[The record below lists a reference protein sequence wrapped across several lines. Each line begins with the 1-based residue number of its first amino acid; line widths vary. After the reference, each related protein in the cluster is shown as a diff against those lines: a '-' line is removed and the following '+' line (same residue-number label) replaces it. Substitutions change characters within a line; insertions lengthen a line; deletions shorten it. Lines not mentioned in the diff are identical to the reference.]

1 MSACVPW
8 HAACVAAILVG
19 LSLVIAAPAAADE
32 ADCAPTYLANS
43 GRELFEI
50 DDVYLPPALRGFPAD
65 CASRISDEPFD
76 DGTGISF
83 AYVLLYTDVDFAEYT
98 AILRAFERDG
108 WIDASFPTEIDT
120 DSTGLDESATI
131 AELEALP
138 QPPLLARSRFSGPSG
153 LDLVAMTYSF
163 AGDLDPSLT
172 GPALTIEVLANQR
185 FEHHPDRP
193 TRACSAACA
202 PCLRGRADA
211 RADRRDR
218 RRRGASD
225 ARGRVAAPAC

>member
-1 MSACVPW
+1 MRPLARGI
-8 HAACVAAILVG
+8 VAAILVG

-108 WIDASFPTEIDT
+108 WIDASFPDGDRHRFDGPRRERD
-120 DSTGLDESATI
+120 DRRSSRRC
-131 AELEALP
+131 
-138 QPPLLARSRFSGPSG
+138 RSRRCWR
-153 LDLVAMTYSF
+153 V
-163 AGDLDPSLT
+163 
-172 GPALTIEVLANQR
+172 PAFRV
-185 FEHHPDRP
+185 RP
-193 TRACSAACA
+193 GSTSSR
-202 PCLRGRADA
+202 
-211 RADRRDR
+211 
-218 RRRGASD
+218 
-225 ARGRVAAPAC
+225 